1 MATQLRT
8 SRGLYRMVAVGPL
21 EAGPGEIALTAALE
35 RADGIERVVLRFRVV
50 RDQPGPPPAA
60 EQLLAQL
67 GPWIEREFE
76 QTREAALK
84 SIRSER
90 KVLEIV
96 FDRERPGPFHP

>member
-1 MATQLRT
+1 
-8 SRGLYRMVAVGPL
+8 MVAVGPL

-50 RDQPGPPPAA
+50 RDQLGPPLAA

-67 GPWIEREFE
+67 GRWIEREFE